1 MLKSRKH
8 LPTYNDGIAE
18 IYREKDIKTSF
29 GAKLNAESTED
40 LEPVVCLA
48 YSSEM
53 IREQDFDFAERHGF
67 SVSLKIKTHLYRG
80 VDAGCRAIVG
90 GLIYDVSHVDRTQ
103 SEMHLYLEG
112 GEPFGGSSR

>member
-29 GAKLNAESTED
+29 GAKINADSIDD
-40 LEPVVCLA
+40 LDLVVCLA
-48 YSSEM
+48 YSAQM
-53 IREQDFDFAERHGF
+53 IREQDYDFAERHGF
-67 SVSLKIKTHLYRG
+67 AVSLKIKTHLYRG
-80 VDAGCRAIVG
+80 VDAGCRAIVD

-103 SEMHLYLEG
+103 SEMYLYLEG
-112 GEPFGGSSR
+112 GEPFGAASR